1 MRKCFREIYSLHAG
15 QFSEIAIPHS
25 LFAGADEV
33 IEQFELFAAVHE
45 SVTGTFE
52 TCRRTVTMS
61 VYRGIVLQKS
71 KIERR

>member
-1 MRKCFREIYSLHAG
+1 VISIAHPQMLSGNLLSSRA

-45 SVTGTFE
+45 SVADPTE
-52 TCRRTVTMS
+52 TLVRRQNS
-61 VYRGIVLQKS
+61 HRPLQAC
-71 KIERR
+71 